1 MISLEE
7 IGKLNVHLS
16 KLNENQV
23 VDVSGSTKE
32 DTLVLSKIYNNG
44 KYIIKGPIHDGDNE
58 KYVLGF
64 ILNNNCGG
72 IRNA

>member
-7 IGKLNVHLS
+7 IG

-23 VDVSGSTKE
+23 VDVSGLTKE
-32 DTLVLSKIYNNG
+32 DTLALSKIYNNG
-44 KYIIKGPIHDGDNE
+44 KIKGPIHDGNNE

-72 IRNA
+72 IKNA